1 MDTRECAL
9 RVARAPPP
17 ERRSADRSPTAPR
30 RHLTSEA
37 QQSSGTRR
45 AIAVA
50 VRTPVSVTAAYQP
63 RKAGEDLLF
72 RALQRHL
79 ETFLARAEAV
89 DRPVPSFVE
98 RELRAYLAC
107 GIPAHGFTWLQCES
121 CKKNLVAPFSCKGR
135 GFCPSCPRSAMGP
148 LLSHAAALFWL
159 ARRPKLRES
168 SRGLFARVVHSWYRK
183 QARAAGHNNPQY
195 GGRVAMG
202 VRAGRKVRK
211 LQLGSGRERKLP
223 PLCERPAT
231 STCTPVF
238 GSEHRTAPRLSASVG
253 MSPGHL

>member
-121 CKKNLVAPFSCKGR
+121 CKKNLVVPSSCKGR

-148 LLSHAAALFWL
+148 LLSHAAALL
-159 ARRPKLRES
+159 ARSAPQATRGDSRPVRPRRPQLVPQAGACSGAQQSAVRRPRGDGRS
-168 SRGLFARVVHSWYRK
+168 SRPQGPQAAAGEH
-183 QARAAGHNNPQY
+183 ARAQATTALCR
-195 GGRVAMG
+195 GRLLQPARG
-202 VRAGRKVRK
+202 CSGSSTGPHRA
-211 LQLGSGRERKLP
+211 
-223 PLCERPAT
+223 
-231 STCTPVF
+231 
-238 GSEHRTAPRLSASVG
+238 
-253 MSPGHL
+253 